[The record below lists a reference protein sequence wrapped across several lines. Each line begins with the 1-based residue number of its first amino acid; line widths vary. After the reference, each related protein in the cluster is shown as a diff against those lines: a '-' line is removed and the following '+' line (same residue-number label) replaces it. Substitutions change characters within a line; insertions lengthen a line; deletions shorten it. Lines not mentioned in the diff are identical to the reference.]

1 MPLTEFINVASTVP
15 LRFHYTAAAARQAPD
30 TLACENVIRLS
41 DVGRDRFLAVLQNPP
56 QPNQAALEAAER
68 FRRQYR

>member
-1 MPLTEFINVASTVP
+1 MPLSEVVNVASAVS
-15 LRFHYTAAAARQAPD
+15 LRFHYTAAAVRQAPD

-41 DVGRDRFLAVLQNPP
+41 DVGRDRFLATLQNPP
-56 QPNQAALEAAER
+56 QPNQAALDAAER